1 MKLSY
6 AITVCNELVEIQRL
20 ITYLLEHKRREDEL
34 VVLFDSTNGT
44 KEVEE
49 FLRAKSINGEFNW
62 HSYPFD
68 GHFARMKNKL
78 TALCSGDYIVNI
90 DADEMVNNYLI
101 EALPQVLEQ
110 NNVDVIFVPRINTV
124 AGLTPEHVSKW
135 GWRVDDNG
143 YVNFPDYQWRIYRN
157 DPKITWENKVHEKLI
172 GYQTMAT
179 LPPSEEWCLLHHKTI
194 DKQEK
199 QNNYYETL

>member
-34 VVLFDSTNGT
+34 VVLFDSANGT
-44 KEVEE
+44 KSVED

-68 GHFARMKNKL
+68 GHFGRMKNKL
-78 TALCSGDYIVNI
+78 TALCSGDYIINI
-90 DADEMVNNYLI
+90 DADEMVDEYFIRLI
-101 EALPQVLEQ
+101 PQVLEH
-110 NNVDVIFVPRINTV
+110 NDVDVILVPRINTV

-135 GWRVDDNG
+135 GWTVDDNG
-143 YVNFPDYQWRIYRN
+143 YVNFPDYQWRIYKNSADIKWKNR
-157 DPKITWENKVHEKLI
+157 VHEKLE
-172 GYQTMAT
+172 GYKT
-179 LPPSEEWCLLHHKTI
+179 LSHLPQDSEWCLKHHKTI
-194 DKQEK
+194 DRQEQ
-199 QNNYYETL
+199 QNNYYETI

>member
-49 FLRAKSINGEFNW
+49 FLRSKSINGEFNW

-78 TALCSGDYIVNI
+78 TALCSGDYIINI

-110 NNVDVIFVPRINTV
+110 NNVDVIHVPRINTV
-124 AGLTPEHVSKW
+124 AGLTPHHVSKW
-135 GWRVDDNG
+135 GWSVNENG
-143 YVNFPDYQWRIYRN
+143 WVNFPDYQWRIYRN
-157 DPKITWENKVHEKLI
+157 DPKIVWENKVHERLT
-172 GYQTMAT
+172 GYQTMST

-194 DKQEK
+194 EKQEK